1 MSFAARLATALLIC
15 LPASSAFAETPRPK
29 TQVVAISFDGAN
41 DIAQWERSRALARRT
56 GASFTY
62 FVSCVFLLTR
72 ADRDLYH
79 PPEHQ
84 AGSSNIGFAPSRDD
98 VAARL
103 REIWAARLEGHDI
116 GSHGCG
122 HFDGKDWSRADWS
135 KELREVRKVVGSA
148 WTINKVPYEPAG
160 WKAFAESGI
169 VGFRAPYLSTSS
181 GLDAALADN
190 GFLYSASGVSR
201 GPQMPFERG
210 RVVQFSLPTIPEG
223 PEGRRVIAM
232 DYNLYVRHSKG
243 KEDTAHADE
252 YEERAYQA
260 FHAAFEN
267 QYQGD
272 RIPLQVGF
280 HFTLMNGDAYWRA
293 LERFATE
300 VCTKADVEC
309 IGYRE
314 LAERIR
320 GEDPAG
326 GEPRG

>member
-1 MSFAARLATALLIC
+1 MP
-15 LPASSAFAETPRPK
+15 PASRISAALSLCLLAPAAFAQPQPPK
-29 TQVVAISFDGAN
+29 AQIVAISFDGAN
-41 DIAQWERSRALARRT
+41 EVAQWERSRALARRT

-169 VGFRAPYLSTSS
+169 VG
-181 GLDAALADN
+181 
-190 GFLYSASGVSR
+190 
-201 GPQMPFERG
+201 
-210 RVVQFSLPTIPEG
+210 
-223 PEGRRVIAM
+223 
-232 DYNLYVRHSKG
+232 
-243 KEDTAHADE
+243 
-252 YEERAYQA
+252 
-260 FHAAFEN
+260 
-267 QYQGD
+267 
-272 RIPLQVGF
+272 
-280 HFTLMNGDAYWRA
+280 
-293 LERFATE
+293 
-300 VCTKADVEC
+300 
-309 IGYRE
+309 
-314 LAERIR
+314 
-320 GEDPAG
+320 
-326 GEPRG
+326 